1 MNILAKDVS
10 DEILQEL
17 LKSPNELPDRYNLK
31 QFLKDPPN
39 VKIPL
44 IYSLFN
50 SIPTVDLLSGIISL
64 HKTGETED
72 SYHSFWDDVIKKSF
86 EIFGIN
92 LKSMEF
98 DCNTNNNTCSG
109 RLLPMILDLCPKR
122 DNPEFQVLN
131 RLNGNVVE
139 IGYTV
144 KKIFLK
150 EQDANHLKH
159 IYKILKD
166 NEIRCVDE
174 LFASHGKSVHLKP
187 CGDERKPSDFN
198 GLLRALTYIRWP
210 NIILHNEIYIL
221 IDFEFAEFAPQV
233 ALNQLKENDMRLKYL
248 SNLASKLCEDD
259 LNRRPSASDAL
270 EKIKE
275 MFKKWYPLDK
285 WLEYFENSLNNILA
299 NQTSCL
305 KY

>member
-198 GLLRALTYIRWP
+198 GLLRALTY
-210 NIILHNEIYIL
+210 
-221 IDFEFAEFAPQV
+221 
-233 ALNQLKENDMRLKYL
+233 L

>member
-198 GLLRALTYIRWP
+198 GLLRALTSTYH
-210 NIILHNEIYIL
+210 NIPT
-221 IDFEFAEFAPQV
+221 D
-233 ALNQLKENDMRLKYL
+233 L